1 MRLVFVTQTLDPGD
15 PALAQTLDLVRV
27 LAARTDELAV
37 VTRHLRWEDVPQN
50 VEVRLFDAP
59 SRVGRVVEFERAVAS
74 SLPRADAVLVHM
86 VPEFLLLAAPLA
98 RARRVPLLLWY
109 THWHAGRSLR
119 AATRLAD
126 RVLSVDRSSF
136 PLASPKVR
144 ATGHAIDV
152 DLFRGTPPK
161 SHDGALRVLAVG
173 RTARWKGLATLL
185 DALALAG
192 AGGLPAT
199 LEIRGP
205 SLTPDEVAH
214 RAELVA
220 RVEADERLRGRVRFA
235 DAVARAE
242 LPRLIAGADVV
253 VSPNEPRGGATLD
266 KAVFEAA
273 ACARPVISTNP
284 AFEPLLGGLPLPLTA
299 PPASPA
305 ALAEAIT
312 AVGAAGR
319 ELRASVGAELRDR
332 VVAGHSLDHWAGEV
346 LSVVREVRSPRGG

>member
-86 VPEFLLLAAPLA
+86 VPQFLLLAAPLA

-152 DLFRGTPPK
+152 DLFRGRPPEP
-161 SHDGALRVLAVG
+161 HDGALRVLAVG

-185 DALALAG
+185 DAL
-192 AGGLPAT
+192 
-199 LEIRGP
+199 
-205 SLTPDEVAH
+205 
-214 RAELVA
+214 
-220 RVEADERLRGRVRFA
+220 
-235 DAVARAE
+235 
-242 LPRLIAGADVV
+242 
-253 VSPNEPRGGATLD
+253 
-266 KAVFEAA
+266 
-273 ACARPVISTNP
+273 
-284 AFEPLLGGLPLPLTA
+284 
-299 PPASPA
+299 
-305 ALAEAIT
+305 
-312 AVGAAGR
+312 
-319 ELRASVGAELRDR
+319 
-332 VVAGHSLDHWAGEV
+332 
-346 LSVVREVRSPRGG
+346 

>member
-27 LAARTDELAV
+27 LASHTDELAV
-37 VTRHLRWEDVPQN
+37 VTRHLRWDGAPDG
-50 VEVRLFDAP
+50 VEVRLFDAS
-59 SRVGRVVEFERAVAS
+59 SRPGRVVAFERAIAA

-86 VPEFLLLAAPLA
+86 VPQFLLLAAPLA

-119 AATRLAD
+119 LATKLSD
-126 RVLSVDRSSF
+126 RVLSVDHSSF
-136 PLASPKVR
+136 PLESSKVR

-152 DLFRGTPPK
+152 GLFDGAPAAP
-161 SHDGALRVLAVG
+161 HDGPLRMLAIG
-173 RTARWKGLATLL
+173 RTARWKGLGTLL
-185 DALALAG
+185 DATSLVV
-192 AGGLPAT
+192 AGGLGAT

-205 SLTPDEVAH
+205 SLTSDEAAH

-220 RVEADERLRGRVRFA
+220 RAHADERLRGRVTFA
-235 DAVARAE
+235 DAVPRTD
-242 LPRLIAGADVV
+242 LPALVAAADVV
-253 VSPNEPRGGATLD
+253 VSPNEPRRGATLD

-305 ALAEAIT
+305 ALAEVIA
-312 AVGAAGR
+312 AVGVAGP
-319 ELRASVGAELRDR
+319 ELRASVGAELRSR
-332 VVAGHSLDHWAGEV
+332 VVAGHSLDHWADEV
-346 LSVVREVRSPRGG
+346 VSVVREVRSPRGG